1 MIDARKMYIDKIYED
16 IMKEIAMYKEV
27 QDKILAKVKINEAIW
42 NSSME
47 QYLPE
52 GEQYITKALKF
63 SLSSPF
69 TYSGGKS
76 AEEILKIYTDASD
89 FAIALIT
96 KGHTASE
103 QKKNETNF
111 KSILTE

>member
-1 MIDARKMYIDKIYED
+1 MYIDQIYED
-16 IMKEIAMYKEV
+16 IMQEINMYKGV

-42 NSSME
+42 NHSME

-52 GEQYITKALKF
+52 GEQYITKALRF

-76 AEEILKIYTDASD
+76 SDEILKIYIEASD

-96 KGHTASE
+96 KG
-103 QKKNETNF
+103 
-111 KSILTE
+111 